1 MEETGFL
8 SRARSALQRYRESS
22 HWAVALSR
30 EILWLVAVVGGIA
43 LGLYLA
49 CGTWPA
55 VVAVES
61 ESMLPHMQVGDL
73 VVVVAK
79 DRFGEVRTL
88 SEGAATGYEKFGM
101 NGDVIVYRPN
111 GAGTVH
117 PVIHRAMRYEENV
130 TSFQGHDFA
139 NPHGGYLTKGDHNQ
153 LYDQGTYY
161 PGIGYLEP
169 VREEWVVGK
178 ALFSVPLLGY
188 PTLHYVEF
196 AAVVIVLM
204 ILYELWTGRTEK
216 AAPLAGKKP
225 RRKKR

>member
-1 MEETGFL
+1 MEDTGFL
-8 SRARSALQRYRESS
+8 SRARSALQRYRAST

-30 EILWLVAVVGGIA
+30 EILWLVVVVGGIA

-61 ESMLPHMQVGDL
+61 ESMLPNMQVGDL

-79 DRFGEVRTL
+79 DRFGEVRTYAD
-88 SEGAATGYEKFGM
+88 GAATGYEKFGM
-101 NGDVIVYRPN
+101 YGDVIVYRPN

-117 PVIHRAMRYEENV
+117 PIIHRAMRYEENV
-130 TSFQGHDFA
+130 TSFQNHVY
-139 NPHGGYLTKGDHNQ
+139 PEPQSGYLTKGDHNL

-169 VREEWVVGK
+169 VKEEWVVGK

-196 AAVVIVLM
+196 AAIVVVIM
-204 ILYELWTGRTEK
+204 ILYELWSGRREET
-216 AAPLAGKKP
+216 APPAGKKP

>member
-1 MEETGFL
+1 MEDTGFL
-8 SRARSALQRYRESS
+8 SRARSALQEYRASS

-43 LGLYLA
+43 LCLFLA

-79 DRFGEVRTL
+79 DRFGEVQTL

-117 PVIHRAMRYEENV
+117 PIIHRAMRYEENV
-130 TSFQGHDFA
+130 TSFQNHVYEH
-139 NPHGGYLTKGDHNQ
+139 PHGGYLTKGDHNQ

-161 PGIGYLEP
+161 QGIGFLEP
-169 VREEWVVGK
+169 VKEEWVVGK

-204 ILYELWTGRTEK
+204 ILYELWSGRTQET
-216 AAPLAGKKP
+216 APPAEKKP